1 MRILLLGILNM
12 HIPPKTI
19 QQIENEFTRKAFSA
33 HYEYLK
39 DFLYTLNKR
48 QHIVIL
54 VMVNSQPTN
63 YSLSPEDASNIETL
77 DNGLSFTSIV
87 DGVETKVFIPWGNL
101 GTIYSPEIERQVA
114 PPLGDP
120 FAVLHLAVASNRPI
134 TQDPAIPN
142 ESLKTFN
149 VFEERPDVL
158 EKRSK
163 IKLC

>member
-1 MRILLLGILNM
+1 M
-12 HIPPKTI
+12 HTPPKTM
-19 QQIENEFTRKAFSA
+19 QQIENEFTSKAFSA

-54 VMVNSQPTN
+54 VVVNGQPTS

-120 FAVLHLAVASNRPI
+120 FAVLHLATISNKPI
-134 TQDPAIPN
+134 AQDPAIPN

-149 VFEERPDVL
+149 VSEERPDVL

>member
-1 MRILLLGILNM
+1 M
-12 HIPPKTI
+12 

-48 QHIVIL
+48 QHIAIL
-54 VMVNSQPTN
+54 VMVNGQPTN
-63 YSLSPEDASNIETL
+63 YSLSPEDTSNIETL
-77 DNGLSFTSIV
+77 DDGLSFTSMV

-101 GTIYSPEIERQVA
+101 GTIYSPELERQVA

-120 FAVLHLAVASNRPI
+120 FAILHLAAISNKPI
-134 TQDPAIPN
+134 VQDPTILN
-142 ESLKTFN
+142 ESPKTFN
-149 VFEERPDVL
+149 VTEERLDVL
-158 EKRSK
+158 DKRSK